1 MAAIEGPRAVVFPD
15 DPRFLH
21 PPSMIDALGAQ
32 LRETGQQPPGTPAAL
47 ARIVLDSLAL
57 RYASIIGS
65 IPALTGQSLRGVRVV
80 GGGSQNA
87 YLNQA
92 TATTTGLPVGGGPG
106 GSHRAWATSWCRASR
121 GAVSTR
127 SPTPGGYVAA
137 HLDAPQVLPRPTPDW
152 REASDRY
159 ADIEGRFANR

>member
-1 MAAIEGPRAVVFPD
+1 VVFPD

-92 TATTTGLPVGGGPG
+92 TATTTGLPVVAGPVEATVLG
-106 GSHRAWATSWCRASR
+106 NVLVQGIARGRFGSLADARRYA
-121 GAVSTR
+121 
-127 SPTPGGYVAA
+127 AA

-152 REASDRY
+152 REASHRY
-159 ADIEGRFANR
+159 EDIEGRFANR